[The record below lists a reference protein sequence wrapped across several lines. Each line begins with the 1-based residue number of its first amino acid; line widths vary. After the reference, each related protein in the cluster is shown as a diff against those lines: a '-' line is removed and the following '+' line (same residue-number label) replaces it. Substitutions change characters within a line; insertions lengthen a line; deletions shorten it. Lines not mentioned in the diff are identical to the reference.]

1 MWGHALDPPAPAPT
15 GKRFPL
21 TLPPWPLRV
30 KAPRQRNLN
39 KAGPTPSHSLQE
51 RAFFSPSPL
60 TRPRPRGM
68 LAMKEVSMS
77 TLSRLEKRLKEKAEP
92 KLTERLTIRLD
103 KPTYEALESLAE
115 EHGLSIT
122 ELAREALVM
131 LADEYR
137 TKRPEKQPIKQPS
150 LLPQE

>member
-1 MWGHALDPPAPAPT
+1 
-15 GKRFPL
+15 
-21 TLPPWPLRV
+21 
-30 KAPRQRNLN
+30 
-39 KAGPTPSHSLQE
+39 
-51 RAFFSPSPL
+51 
-60 TRPRPRGM
+60 
-68 LAMKEVSMS
+68 MS

-103 KPTYEALESLAE
+103 RPTYEALENLAK
-115 EHGLSIT
+115 EHGLSIA

-137 TKRPEKQPIKQPS
+137 TKRPEKKSTEQSLTQPS